1 MYTSFVLY
9 FAKLVSARF
18 IESSQFRG
26 KFDLLTLIAQ
36 TQAKKK
42 KKNEHLMNN
51 DNNNN
56 KQLRLLLYYSAYHCL
71 DYDSAYNGS
80 NG

>member
-9 FAKLVSARF
+9 YAKLVAASF
-18 IESSQFRG
+18 IIESKQFWG

-42 KKNEHLMNN
+42 KEKWTS
-51 DNNNN
+51 
-56 KQLRLLLYYSAYHCL
+56 Y
-71 DYDSAYNGS
+71 
-80 NG
+80 